1 MKRLH
6 TLIILFSSLLA
17 PIGVSAHGI
26 GEHFHPHL
34 GWEHLLLALVI
45 GIGLTRKNKVLRLF
59 SRKKK

>member
-1 MKRLH
+1 MKQLSIL
-6 TLIILFSSLLA
+6 LIAFLA
-17 PIGVSAHGI
+17 PFSAQAHSL

-45 GIGLTRKNKVLRLF
+45 GIGLTQKRTITKLF